1 MSTSI
6 YLSLIHKATK
16 KNLSK
21 YQNFTIT
28 NYDNITENID
38 EIVHDN
44 FTSKLPQKFFTFN
57 DNYIMQKENKER
69 KEKLLKKYLGFVP
82 QSYSYSYSLSYINN
96 NWEFVNVSVNDKIT
110 QIPYNEWKN
119 IYDDIQTR
127 QYVYPVETII
137 ELESLRYVDEF
148 YNLIQKTKEENKYF
162 IILKDLDKK
171 FLKKMKKIMYSNDF
185 DTTKTKEFWMLLGMI
200 EYSKI
205 DKDVLPVIE
214 IEC

>member
-6 YLSLIHKATK
+6 YLSFIHKATK

-69 KEKLLKKYLGFVP
+69 KEKLLKKYLGFIP
-82 QSYSYSYSLSYINN
+82 QSYAYSYSLSYVNN
-96 NWEFVNVSVNDKIT
+96 NWEFVNVSVNDEIT
-110 QIPYNEWKN
+110 QIPYNEWEN
-119 IYDDIQTR
+119 IYDKIQTR
-127 QYVYPVETII
+127 QYVYSVETII
-137 ELESLRYVDEF
+137 ELEALRYVDEF
-148 YNLIQKTKEENKYF
+148 YDLIQKTKEENKYF

-171 FLKKMKKIMYSNDF
+171 FLKEMKNIMYSNDF
-185 DTTKTKEFWMLLGMI
+185 DATKTKEFWMLLGMI
-200 EYSKI
+200 EYSRI
-205 DKDVLPVIE
+205 DKNVLPVIE

>member
-28 NYDNITENID
+28 NYDNIIENID

-57 DNYIMQKENKER
+57 DNYIIQKENKER

-82 QSYSYSYSLSYINN
+82 QSYAYSYSLSYVNN
-96 NWEFVNVSVNDKIT
+96 NWEFVNVSVNDEIT

-148 YNLIQKTKEENKYF
+148 YDLIQKSKEENKYF

-200 EYSKI
+200 EYSRI

>member
-57 DNYIMQKENKER
+57 DNYIIQKENKER

-82 QSYSYSYSLSYINN
+82 QSYSYSYSLSYVNN
-96 NWEFVNVSVNDKIT
+96 NWEFVNVSVNDEIT

-148 YNLIQKTKEENKYF
+148 YDLIQKAKEENKYF

>member
-57 DNYIMQKENKER
+57 DNYIMQKEIKER

-82 QSYSYSYSLSYINN
+82 QSYSYSYSLSYVNN
-96 NWEFVNVSVNDKIT
+96 NWEFVNVSVNDEIT

-148 YNLIQKTKEENKYF
+148 YDLIQKVKEENKYF

>member
-82 QSYSYSYSLSYINN
+82 QSYSYSYSLSYVNN
-96 NWEFVNVSVNDKIT
+96 NWEFVNVSVNDEIT

-148 YNLIQKTKEENKYF
+148 YDLIQKVKEENKYF

>member
-6 YLSLIHKATK
+6 YLSFVHKATK
-16 KNLSK
+16 ENLSK
-21 YQNFTIT
+21 YSNVTIT

-38 EIVHDN
+38 EIVHNN

-57 DNYIMQKENKER
+57 DNYIMKKENQER
-69 KEKLLKKYLGFVP
+69 KLKLLKKYLGFIP
-82 QSYSYSYSLSYINN
+82 QSYSYSLSCVNN
-96 NWEFVNVSVNDKIT
+96 GWEFVDVQVDDKIT
-110 QIPYNEWKN
+110 QIPYKEWQAICDN
-119 IYDDIQTR
+119 IKTR

-137 ELESLRYVDEF
+137 ELEALRYVDEF
-148 YNLIQKTKEENKYF
+148 YDLIQKSKKQNKYF
-162 IILKDLDKK
+162 IVLKDLDKK
-171 FLKKMKKIMYSNDF
+171 FLKKIKHIMYSNDF
-185 DTTKTKEFWMLLGMI
+185 DDTQKKEFWMLLGMI

>member
-38 EIVHDN
+38 EIVHNN

-96 NWEFVNVSVNDKIT
+96 NWEFVNVSVNDEIT

-119 IYDDIQTR
+119 VYDDIQTR

-148 YNLIQKTKEENKYF
+148 YDLIQKVKEENKYF

>member
-96 NWEFVNVSVNDKIT
+96 NWEFVNVSVNDEII

-148 YNLIQKTKEENKYF
+148 YDLIQKAKEENKYF

-171 FLKKMKKIMYSNDF
+171 FFKKMKKIMYSNDF

>member
-96 NWEFVNVSVNDKIT
+96 NWEFVNVSVNDEIT

>member
-57 DNYIMQKENKER
+57 DNYIIQKENKER

-82 QSYSYSYSLSYINN
+82 QSYAYSYSLSYVNN
-96 NWEFVNVSVNDKIT
+96 NWEFVNVSVNDEIT

-148 YNLIQKTKEENKYF
+148 YDLIQKSKEENKYF

-200 EYSKI
+200 EYSRI